1 MTLIGETG
9 MLTTWLLLWNL
20 ACTPLLFADEAGT
33 NDLPACGELSREEV
47 RTAIQKAIAPLQQG
61 SARSA
66 DERKC
71 FTCHS
76 QALPVIALTEIAKRG
91 FPVDQENLRR
101 QLQHTWD
108 HLDKGKVDYQAGKG
122 QGGQVMTA
130 GYAMWTLDAGDW
142 KADELTAAVTHYL
155 IEYQKDMSQWTASS
169 QRLPSAGSSF
179 TATYVALRAFSH
191 YGTDEQ
197 TDRIKARR
205 DVAAQWILETE
216 PQDTEDRVFQ
226 LRSLPYIE
234 AGSDVVQKAVD
245 ALLAR
250 QRGDGGWSQTDEM
263 SSDAYATATVLTALQ
278 ETGGLSGDHSAIAS
292 GCRYLIHSQLTDGTW
307 HVVSHAKPIQV
318 YYESG
323 FPHGKDQFISITATG
338 WATLAL
344 AATLPESGA
353 N

>member
-1 MTLIGETG
+1 
-9 MLTTWLLLWNL
+9 MLTLWLLLWNF
-20 ACTPLLFADEAGT
+20 ACTPSVLADEPGT
-33 NDLPACGELSREEV
+33 NGAPVFGELSREEV
-47 RTAIQKAIAPLQQG
+47 RTAIQNAIAPLQQG

-71 FTCHS
+71 FTCHN
-76 QALPVIALTEIAKRG
+76 QALPVMALTEIAKRG

-108 HLDKGKVDYQAGKG
+108 HLAKGKVDYQAGKG

-142 KADELTAAVTHYL
+142 KADETTAAVTHYF
-155 IEYQKDMSQWTASS
+155 IEYQKEMSQWSASN
-169 QRLPSAGSSF
+169 QRLPSQGSSF
-179 TATYVALRAFSH
+179 TTTYVALRAFSH

-205 DVAAQWILETE
+205 DIAAKWILETE
-216 PQDTEDRVFQ
+216 PHDAEDRVFQ
-226 LRSLPYIE
+226 LRTLPYIE
-234 AGSDVVQKAVD
+234 AGSDVVQKSVD
-245 ALLAR
+245 ALLSR
-250 QRGDGGWSQTDEM
+250 QRADGGWSQTDEM

-278 ETGGLSGDHSAIAS
+278 ETGGLSGDHPAIVS
-292 GCRYLIHSQLTDGTW
+292 GCRYLIHSQLADGTW
-307 HVVSHAKPIQV
+307 HVVTRAKPIQV
-318 YYESG
+318 FYESG

-344 AATLPESGA
+344 AATLPTSGA
-353 N
+353 E